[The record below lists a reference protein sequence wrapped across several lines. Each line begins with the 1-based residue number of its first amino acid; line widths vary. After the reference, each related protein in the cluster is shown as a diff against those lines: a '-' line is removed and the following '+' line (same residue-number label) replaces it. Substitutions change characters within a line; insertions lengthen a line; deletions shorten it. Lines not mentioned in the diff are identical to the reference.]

1 MRQCCE
7 AKSYQCQSQPDG
19 KSLSVV
25 CDFVAA
31 DGVVADGAAGG
42 IVVADGAA
50 AAAAGTYFPVQ
61 RLPAGSE
68 ALAVRGEQT
77 DGPRADRC
85 ACCWHRSI
93 RCVLGWMVAKRP
105 SVVVSI
111 LADRWHSVSVDAVVD
126 TGAAGGE
133 ALEFCR
139 TAGKFVERVQ
149 VSAKASDAV
158 GLVAAGRSRI

>member
-7 AKSYQCQSQPDG
+7 AKSYQSQYQPDG

-31 DGVVADGAAGG
+31 DGVVADGAGGG
-42 IVVADGAA
+42 IVADGAA
-50 AAAAGTYFPVQ
+50 GAADAGTYFPVQ

-68 ALAVRGEQT
+68 ALAVREQT
-77 DGPRADRC
+77 DGPRADRR
-85 ACCWHRSI
+85 ACCWPRSI

-126 TGAAGGE
+126 TGAGGE
-133 ALEFCR
+133 ALEFRR